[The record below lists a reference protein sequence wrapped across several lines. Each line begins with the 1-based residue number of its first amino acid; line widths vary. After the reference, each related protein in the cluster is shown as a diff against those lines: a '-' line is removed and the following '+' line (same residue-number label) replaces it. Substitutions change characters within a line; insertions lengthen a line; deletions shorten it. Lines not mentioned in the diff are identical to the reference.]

1 MGHKMPTNRI
11 INSCLALAALLAL
24 ATPAQAADCS
34 AAASRVVSQ
43 TGGQLLSATPQQQ
56 GGGTVCV
63 ITVLVPGHGD
73 ERPKKVTV
81 SVPA

>member
-1 MGHKMPTNRI
+1 MRTNRAKKSI
-11 INSCLALAALLAL
+11 FALAALLATT
-24 ATPAQAADCS
+24 APGVTADCS

-63 ITVLVPGHGD
+63 ITVLVPGNGD